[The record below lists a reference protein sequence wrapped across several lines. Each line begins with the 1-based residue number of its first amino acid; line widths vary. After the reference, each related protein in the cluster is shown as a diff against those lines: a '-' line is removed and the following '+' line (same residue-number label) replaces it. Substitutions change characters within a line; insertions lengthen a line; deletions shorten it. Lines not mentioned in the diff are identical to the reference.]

1 MANNV
6 PLRGA
11 KFGVFEGGVRSH
23 SFLWG
28 PDVLPDGAAG
38 KVYEG
43 MFHLVDY
50 YSVTLTTDHFV
61 RRLRNLNC
69 VSSGLELCVPSQD

>member
-28 PDVLPDGAAG
+28 PGVLPDGAAG

-50 YSVTLTTDHFV
+50 YAVRLPTD
-61 RRLRNLNC
+61 
-69 VSSGLELCVPSQD
+69 D

>member
-28 PDVLPDGAAG
+28 PGVLPDGAAG

-50 YSVTLTTDHFV
+50 YAVRLPTDDCALSSEV
-61 RRLRNLNC
+61 PNLNC
-69 VSSGLELCVPSQD
+69 AF